1 MVLVIKHS
9 KNTLKERKDY
19 SNKGKSK
26 EKRACFKCGKF
37 GYFVANFY
45 DNEND
50 QDKEKKGKKVEKKK
64 FYKKKGESSLVSFG
78 GLDDNPIKGL
88 TGVLSVEHVLSAK
101 ITGFNGTKQV

>member
-1 MVLVIKHS
+1 MIKRF
-9 KNTLKERKDY
+9 KNTLKGRRD

-50 QDKEKKGKKVEKKK
+50 QDKEKKG
-64 FYKKKGESSLVSFG
+64 
-78 GLDDNPIKGL
+78 
-88 TGVLSVEHVLSAK
+88 TSA
-101 ITGFNGTKQV
+101 